1 MATQAFMGGQAGF
14 DEGGSPI
21 GQPLPKSISPS
32 LVNPSVPGITPKLPT
47 GAPPSALP
55 TTDQLAKDPMALQ
68 QYGSLQP
75 KDLPAIRGQELDI
88 AARSA
93 KTGSE
98 AEIQA
103 GSNLAK
109 EEKSRSDLYKEIKDK
124 EKVLVDQYKQD
135 MQESSAFAP
144 TKENAKDLLEMFSLM
159 TIATFGS
166 GGRGQYH
173 GMRTLAAL
181 NGMMEGYNAGKKDRF
196 EQEKQAFDKNLQAI
210 KSHNDKIEKTYNQAM
225 NLLST
230 DKEAGLQMIKQ
241 LSAEDN
247 TGVIKKLADMH
258 QYEKIGKAIE
268 TVRGSLQAVQDKID
282 KQNLEYGVLAK
293 RFANE
298 KELQGIK
305 FENEK
310 TVLEAKIQGEKD
322 VAKIKNEMKNQS
334 DDVAADL
341 LSRGVRI
348 ADKKNRS
355 VVEDTVAAKANLL
368 ELKNQLQ
375 SDPSLVGRQGQIRQ
389 FTDKYYQSFKNNVPF
404 DDSNVPAEDQ
414 AALRFAKKYAS
425 MLTRYERALS
435 GSGRTTVSFQQQY
448 NALLNQNQFNAAGL
462 SRLMDD
468 MSKEVGSQA
477 MTFSP
482 KITNTMLDEMA
493 TEFIGRLNDEPAKD
507 VTPSSPA
514 VETGTDEKGSF
525 HYEYN
530 ADRSKRRKVYG

>member
-1 MATQAFMGGQAGF
+1 MATQAFMGGQTGF

-32 LVNPSVPGITPKLPT
+32 PVNPSVPGITPKLPT

-166 GGRGQYH
+166 GGKGQYH

-230 DKEAGLQMIKQ
+230 DKEAGLQMIKEV
-241 LSAEDN
+241 SAEDN

-310 TVLEAKIQGEKD
+310 TMLEAKIQGEKD

-341 LSRGVRI
+341 LNRGIRI
-348 ADKKNRS
+348 ADKKDRAA
-355 VVEDTVAAKANLL
+355 VESTVNAMSNLQ
-368 ELKNQLQ
+368 ELKNQVIQ
-375 SDPSLVGRQGQIRQ
+375 DPSLVGRQGQIRQ
-389 FTDKYYQSFKNNVPF
+389 FIDRYYQSFKGTG
-404 DDSNVPAEDQ
+404 PAVDESGIKPEDQ

-425 MLTRYERALS
+425 MLTRYEQALAGSARA
-435 GSGRTTVSFQQQY
+435 GSTVFFQKRYNDLLAASQFNPAGMVALLDDMQGEIAREAMTKSPKLTMGILQDMATDFQGRT
-448 NALLNQNQFNAAGL
+448 G
-462 SRLMDD
+462 
-468 MSKEVGSQA
+468 E
-477 MTFSP
+477 
-482 KITNTMLDEMA
+482 
-493 TEFIGRLNDEPAKD
+493 
-507 VTPSSPA
+507 VTPSTTTSGLT
-514 VETGTDEKGSF
+514 EEEKAELAALKAKHG
-525 HYEYN
+525 
-530 ADRSKRRKVYG
+530 R